1 MDASLVISAIHR
13 HISHTVNIVNVN
25 FLLLLLLLLLLFI
38 FYFFYFFFFI
48 PALICKYFFTL
59 IYIYL
64 FCVP

>member
-1 MDASLVISAIHR
+1 MDASVVISAIHR

-25 FLLLLLLLLLLFI
+25 LSLLLLLLLLLFI
-38 FYFFYFFFFI
+38 LFYFFFI

>member
-1 MDASLVISAIHR
+1 MDANVVISAIHR

-25 FLLLLLLLLLLFI
+25 LLLLLLLLFI
-38 FYFFYFFFFI
+38 FYFFYFFFI

>member
-1 MDASLVISAIHR
+1 MDASVVISAIHG
-13 HISHTVNIVNVN
+13 HISHIVNIVNVN
-25 FLLLLLLLLLLFI
+25 LLLLLLLLLFI
-38 FYFFYFFFFI
+38 FLFYFIFFFI

>member
-1 MDASLVISAIHR
+1 MDASVVISAIHR

-25 FLLLLLLLLLLFI
+25 LLLLLLLIFI
-38 FYFFYFFFFI
+38 FLFYFIFFFI